1 MVYINLDI
9 WNMPT
14 SASFFRR
21 PLSLNFFGILRNS
34 FSAAFPIVL
43 GTVIFG
49 DVGLIAALFVTQFFV
64 CPDTIIGFMVIT
76 DKVHII
82 RSVMLC
88 PAAYI
93 DINDNDK
100 DCR

>member
-1 MVYINLDI
+1 
-9 WNMPT
+9 MPT
-14 SASFFRR
+14 SAAFFRK
-21 PLSLNFFGILRNS
+21 PLSLNFFGILRNCFGIYNYNIVLSMIAGISLFS

-49 DVGLIAALFVTQFFV
+49 DVGLIAALFVTQFFA

-82 RSVMLC
+82 
-88 PAAYI
+88 
-93 DINDNDK
+93 
-100 DCR
+100 